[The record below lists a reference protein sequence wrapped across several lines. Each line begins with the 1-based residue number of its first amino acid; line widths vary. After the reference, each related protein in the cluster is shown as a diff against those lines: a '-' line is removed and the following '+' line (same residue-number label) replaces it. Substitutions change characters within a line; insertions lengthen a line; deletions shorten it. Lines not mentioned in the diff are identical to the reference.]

1 MPLYVFRCDECGR
14 VREYLLS
21 VEAMDNT
28 KVDCPA
34 GCVVPM
40 RKMATSGSFQLK
52 GAGFH
57 SNDYAK
63 TGPKEK

>member
-1 MPLYVFRCDECGR
+1 MPLYVYRCDECGR

-21 VEAMDNT
+21 ADKDI

-40 RKMATSGSFQLK
+40 HKMVTSGTFQLK
-52 GAGFH
+52 GHGFH
-57 SNDYAK
+57 QNDYGK
-63 TGPKEK
+63 TGSKK